1 MACTKTKRR
10 ARNRTQRFTSNV
22 FSMFNEAQISEFKEA
37 FLMIDST
44 KDGVIDKHDLEDIFV
59 SLGKSPND
67 DYLND
72 MLSQAPGQINFTMFL
87 TLFGEKM
94 MGCDPEETI
103 LNAFACFDP
112 EGTGVINEKRLRELM
127 TTMGDRWSD
136 EKVDE
141 LFHGAPIQDGNFD
154 YKEFTRM
161 IMHGQEEEEGQTNE
175 T

>member
-10 ARNRTQRFTSNV
+10 ARTRTQRFTSNV

-44 KDGVIDKHDLEDIFV
+44 KDGVIDKHDLEDIFI

-67 DYLND
+67 EYLND

-112 EGTGVINEKRLRELM
+112 EGTGMCNELM
-127 TTMGDRWSD
+127 CIP
-136 EKVDE
+136 
-141 LFHGAPIQDGNFD
+141 LFHVFCHYIRKLSLHFSGIFLINLYIVLF
-154 YKEFTRM
+154 
-161 IMHGQEEEEGQTNE
+161 NE
-175 T
+175 